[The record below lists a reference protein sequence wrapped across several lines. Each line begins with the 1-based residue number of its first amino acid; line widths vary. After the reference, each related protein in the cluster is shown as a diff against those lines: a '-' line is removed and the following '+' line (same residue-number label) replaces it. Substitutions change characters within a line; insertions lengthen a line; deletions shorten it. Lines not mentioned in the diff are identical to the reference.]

1 MRRLIE
7 MFVIWRVS
15 SDFFDQSMASYTCC
29 TPSTASPLM
38 HFGGFLWMHLTLLKR
53 GASPKLPWFISKLAK
68 NAYLGLCLIFWYF
81 TPIFCLSLSQMT
93 FQILMYGKKYI
104 LFDSILFSY
113 SKMNELIFA
122 QQKALF
128 VESESWLSNVNFVFL
143 CNFFRKLKQ
152 TARK

>member
-7 MFVIWRVS
+7 IFVILCVS

-53 GASPKLPWFISKLAK
+53 GVTKTTLIYIKIGKKCLSRIVPNI
-68 NAYLGLCLIFWYF
+68 LIFY
-81 TPIFCLSLSQMT
+81 PNILSFFVTDDISDLNVWNHH
-93 FQILMYGKKYI
+93 II
-104 LFDSILFSY
+104 FDSVLFSY